1 MKKKGFTL
9 IELLAVIVVL
19 AVIALITTPV
29 ILGVIEKAK
38 KGAFKNS
45 VYGLIEST
53 NIYIAENLD
62 AGNISFICNG
72 KDCITENDNKLS
84 FKGNV
89 PKSGSIKVDKQ
100 HIEVEYITD
109 GTYCA
114 YGTLEDLI
122 IDKGC
127 ANIDITKP
135 EIDESKLIISSTTS
149 SISIRIL
156 EGFAIDPESGV
167 KEYRVTLN
175 GETKTL
181 KEIGSLTFE
190 GLEKNRSYPI
200 KIEVENGKGLIVEVK
215 KESSTLDFENPTITL
230 TNTPTTA
237 VNGYLKSQVAKVTYN
252 STNITSPQY
261 YVKTTRV
268 GTSSVAVTKTCGTG
282 TIPSTCTSVTSTTT
296 LSANT
301 WYQVSGNVNV
311 TYSTA
316 ASETATIYAITYDGT
331 NYSGASTGTISKIDT
346 TGPTITLGSPSIKTD
361 SITIPITTSDSESGV
376 NTPTCKYGTTSG
388 NYTTN
393 ASNVSTTGCSIKGLT
408 ANTTYYYQ
416 VCVSDK
422 VGNSTCKTGNN
433 NTASVTNPT
442 ITLTNTPTTAVNGYL
457 KSQVAKVTYNSTNIS
472 SPRYFIKT
480 TRAGTSSVAVTK
492 TCGTG
497 TAPSTCT
504 SVTSTTT
511 LSANT
516 WYQVSGNVNVTY
528 STASSATATIY
539 ASIYDG
545 TNYRASTATISKIDT
560 TAPSVPSI
568 QYNGGSNTCSWKNN
582 YNITL
587 SSTDSGSGIDHY
599 EIDLDGNGTSDGNVS
614 ANYIPAN
621 GVHSHN
627 VKFRAVDKLGNTS
640 GWTAAQ
646 HIHMDTA
653 APGVTGITYNSGSNT
668 CSWKNNYNLTL
679 SANDNVG
686 IAYYEIDWTGDGA
699 ANRTTAANFIPWN
712 GYSSCN
718 TRFRAVDHAGNR
730 GAWSAVQHIHMDTT
744 SPTITFTR
752 TITTNQDTDN
762 IYSVTYGASGG
773 SISCQNVTFN
783 NNSVTTFA
791 SMKAIGTSTVK
802 CTAVSNSGNVTVK
815 SANITLTGVF
825 NASDTW
831 LGVTNGAYRN
841 NGTII
846 LPADTSSGYHPP
858 FQYGPYLN
866 VTPGCYHV
874 FYFGNNLNAS
884 PSGYDVVQTISG
896 VQQALPIY
904 SLNYVSSD
912 SNYNFKVT
920 NNINNLELRLRNL
933 SSSVIT
939 ITKIT
944 VEPAPSSWCS

>member
-1 MKKKGFTL
+1 MKKRGFTL

-135 EIDESKLIISSTTS
+135 VIDESKLIISSTTS

-190 GLEKNRSYPI
+190 GLEKNKSYAI
-200 KIEVENGKGLIVEVK
+200 KMEVENGKGLIAEVE
-215 KESSTLDFENPTITL
+215 KEGSTLDFENPTITL

-252 STNITSPQY
+252 STNITGIKY
-261 YVKTTRV
+261 YVKTTRT
-268 GTSSVAVTKTCGTG
+268 GISSLTVTQECGTG
-282 TIPSTCTSVTSTTT
+282 TTPSTCNNITDTTT

-301 WYQVSGNVNV
+301 WYQVSENVNV

-316 ASETATIYAITYDGT
+316 SSETATIYAISYDGT
-331 NYSGASTGTISKIDT
+331 DYSGAGTATISKIDT
-346 TGPTITLGSPSIKTD
+346 TGPTVTLGSPSIKTD

-376 NTPTCKYGTTSG
+376 NEVTCKYGTTSG

-393 ASNVSTTGCSIKGLT
+393 ASSVSTTECSIKGLT

-416 VCVSDK
+416 ICVSDK
-422 VGNSTCKTGNN
+422 VGNNTCKTGNN

-457 KSQVAKVTYNSTNIS
+457 KNQVAKVTYNSTNIS
-472 SPRYFIKT
+472 SPQYFIKT
-480 TRAGTSSVAVTK
+480 TRVGTSSVAVTK

-497 TAPSTCT
+497 TMPSTCT

-528 STASSATATIY
+528 NKAASATATIY
-539 ASIYDG
+539 AITYDG
-545 TNYRASTATISKIDT
+545 ANYSGASTGTISKIDT
-560 TAPSVPSI
+560 AGPTNVTITPVALTGTKPRISISVGATDSDSGIKKYVIYYGNSSTTLTSTKEITSTAVTLDVTAGANYYFKVRAYDNVDNYTDSSVSPVVKSCS
-568 QYNGGSNTCSWKNN
+568 YNTKYYSSWTKYSSKLTTYTTYTIFSYTPTSSFKIKSSYLGSSVGTFGFNYDLCMCGGNIPTCTAISYSEKNFVGINYVSWKG
-582 YNITL
+582 TL
-587 SSTDSGSGIDHY
+587 
-599 EIDLDGNGTSDGNVS
+599 
-614 ANYIPAN
+614 
-621 GVHSHN
+621 
-627 VKFRAVDKLGNTS
+627 
-640 GWTAAQ
+640 
-646 HIHMDTA
+646 
-653 APGVTGITYNSGSNT
+653 
-668 CSWKNNYNLTL
+668 
-679 SANDNVG
+679 
-686 IAYYEIDWTGDGA
+686 
-699 ANRTTAANFIPWN
+699 
-712 GYSSCN
+712 YS
-718 TRFRAVDHAGNR
+718 
-730 GAWSAVQHIHMDTT
+730 
-744 SPTITFTR
+744 
-752 TITTNQDTDN
+752 
-762 IYSVTYGASGG
+762 YSVTS
-773 SISCQNVTFN
+773 SCKYST
-783 NNSVTTFA
+783 
-791 SMKAIGTSTVK
+791 TSTIK
-802 CTAVSNSGNVTVK
+802 KNSSTTYF
-815 SANITLTGVF
+815 SSLT
-825 NASDTW
+825 T
-831 LGVTNGAYRN
+831 Y
-841 NGTII
+841 
-846 LPADTSSGYHPP
+846 
-858 FQYGPYLN
+858 
-866 VTPGCYHV
+866 
-874 FYFGNNLNAS
+874 
-884 PSGYDVVQTISG
+884 
-896 VQQALPIY
+896 
-904 SLNYVSSD
+904 
-912 SNYNFKVT
+912 
-920 NNINNLELRLRNL
+920 
-933 SSSVIT
+933 SSST
-939 ITKIT
+939 TCK
-944 VEPAPSSWCS
+944 